1 MICWWRASG
10 LDKRSWYNIGLFVF
24 CHWVVYHR
32 ISALN
37 NQSEWTACFTFAGII
52 VYLARN
58 RPLCPIA
65 DGIQSLGMQMSQRW
79 RGHNYCTRRKPNI
92 KFIQKLQDRG
102 SLDIYDESRSSLPVA
117 PYTDLLGSV
126 HNARNLG
133 WYMYSYLY
141 SVDLFCCFMVIRS
154 AKYKPLLGR

>member
-1 MICWWRASG
+1 M
-10 LDKRSWYNIGLFVF
+10 NIKV
-24 CHWVVYHR
+24 
-32 ISALN
+32 N
-37 NQSEWTACFTFAGII
+37 EFTFTGII

-65 DGIQSLGMQMSQRW
+65 YGIQSLGMQMSQRW
-79 RGHNYCTRRKPNI
+79 RGHNCTRRKPNI

-102 SLDIYDESRSSLPVA
+102 SLDIYDESWTFLPVT

-133 WYMYSYLY
+133 
-141 SVDLFCCFMVIRS
+141 
-154 AKYKPLLGR
+154 